1 MEGYEA
7 QIEYNSIEAESP
19 MSIKAKI
26 NFESVNDSKD
36 IFLKSD
42 EIKLT
47 GHKTEFDDLYHP
59 DGTII
64 DFALVKDSNKY

>member
-1 MEGYEA
+1 MESYEA
-7 QIEYNSIEAESP
+7 QIEYNTIEAESP
-19 MSIKAKI
+19 ISIKAKI
-26 NFESVNDSKD
+26 NFESINDNKN

-47 GHKTEFDDLYHP
+47 GYKTEFDDLYHP

-64 DFALVKDSNKY
+64 DFALVKDPDKY